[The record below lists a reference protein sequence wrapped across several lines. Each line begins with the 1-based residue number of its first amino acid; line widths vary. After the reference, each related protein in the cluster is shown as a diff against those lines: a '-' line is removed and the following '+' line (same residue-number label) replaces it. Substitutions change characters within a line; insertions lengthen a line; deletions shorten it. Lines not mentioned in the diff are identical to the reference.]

1 MQFQDFPYQRVDIK
15 KIQATIEPM
24 IDAFLT
30 LSLKEQ
36 IAAIKEFHQIMDRVD
51 SMFTLASIRNSLN
64 VKDSFYQQEKHFCNQ
79 NGPLITDIQHK
90 YVIKIMKS
98 QYYQE
103 LTQEFGS
110 LLFKQ
115 NHLFLKTFNP
125 KAIPLLQQENELVTQ
140 YQNLISE
147 PKVLFQNKFYN
158 LSQMGPFAE
167 SSQRN
172 IRKEAQ
178 LAVSAFFA
186 KKEDEYDRIY
196 DKLVKIRT
204 KIAHLLGYDN
214 FIQLGYDLL
223 GRTDYTPQEIS
234 NYRKNIV
241 KYVLPFYQLTQQKK
255 SKRLGIAQ
263 LQSYDK
269 SFSFMT
275 GNPKPQGNMA
285 DKIAAAQHMYD
296 EMSSET
302 KLFFAF
308 LKKKQLLDL
317 DSKPNK
323 TGGGYCTYLPQFEA
337 PFIFA
342 NFNGTSHDV
351 DVLTHEIG
359 HAFQVYQSRHL
370 IPQYRWPTL
379 EAAEISSMG
388 MEFLSWPW
396 MKDFFGKDEP
406 KYKFLHLTQSLNFL
420 LYGALVDHF
429 QHEVYQNPQ
438 MTPCQR
444 KQMWCH
450 LEQRYGLIN
459 HYVDDP
465 FLQKGNLWLRQMHI
479 FANPFYYIDYTL
491 AQICALEIW
500 SLSQQ
505 DYHQAWKKYLKLCQI
520 GGSQSFFNLLKTTGL
535 TSPFDENHLQNI
547 IALVTSYL
555 KTIDDTKY

>member
-1 MQFQDFPYQRVDIK
+1 
-15 KIQATIEPM
+15 
-24 IDAFLT
+24 
-30 LSLKEQ
+30 
-36 IAAIKEFHQIMDRVD
+36 
-51 SMFTLASIRNSLN
+51 
-64 VKDSFYQQEKHFCNQ
+64 
-79 NGPLITDIQHK
+79 
-90 YVIKIMKS
+90 
-98 QYYQE
+98 
-103 LTQEFGS
+103 
-110 LLFKQ
+110 
-115 NHLFLKTFNP
+115 
-125 KAIPLLQQENELVTQ
+125 
-140 YQNLISE
+140 
-147 PKVLFQNKFYN
+147 
-158 LSQMGPFAE
+158 
-167 SSQRN
+167 
-172 IRKEAQ
+172 
-178 LAVSAFFA
+178 
-186 KKEDEYDRIY
+186 
-196 DKLVKIRT
+196 
-204 KIAHLLGYDN
+204 
-214 FIQLGYDLL
+214 
-223 GRTDYTPQEIS
+223 
-234 NYRKNIV
+234 
-241 KYVLPFYQLTQQKK
+241 
-255 SKRLGIAQ
+255 
-263 LQSYDK
+263 
-269 SFSFMT
+269 MT